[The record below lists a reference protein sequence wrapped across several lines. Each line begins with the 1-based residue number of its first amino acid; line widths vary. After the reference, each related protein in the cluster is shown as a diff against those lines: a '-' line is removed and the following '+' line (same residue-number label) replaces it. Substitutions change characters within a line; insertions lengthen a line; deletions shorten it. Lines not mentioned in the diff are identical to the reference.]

1 LALYNLKNGKTCS
14 SYFGTIPSI
23 GGGASQHC
31 GSWNFTD
38 VDQLKL
44 FVNGTWYGD
53 EYKSRV
59 QVLMTVTDAQLQEF
73 YNTSNANSFGSALA
87 IIN

>member
-1 LALYNLKNGKTCS
+1 LLYLRTPLKKHLPLELATRSLALYNLKNGKTCS
-14 SYFGTIPSI
+14 SYFGAIPTI

-53 EYKSRV
+53 EYKP
-59 QVLMTVTDAQLQEF
+59 TV
-73 YNTSNANSFGSALA
+73 
-87 IIN
+87 